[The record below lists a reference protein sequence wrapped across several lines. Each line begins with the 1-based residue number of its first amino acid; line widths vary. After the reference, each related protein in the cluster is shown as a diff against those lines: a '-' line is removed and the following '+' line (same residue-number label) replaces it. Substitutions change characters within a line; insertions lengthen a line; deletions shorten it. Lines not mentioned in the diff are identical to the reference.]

1 MKKFIKLVEVY
12 ESCGASKKVET
23 NKEIDKRRYSL
34 RDVIINTNNI
44 ASICED
50 TAFKQ
55 KQKIG
60 YLPDD
65 LDERQ
70 SFSRIQLNFSGNL
83 SSASI
88 VVIGDPSLIFQKI
101 NETDGR

>member
-1 MKKFIKLVEVY
+1 MTKFIKLVEIY
-12 ESCGASKKVET
+12 ESCNASKKVET
-23 NKEIDKRRYSL
+23 NKKAAKRYSL

-50 TAFKQ
+50 VAFKQ

-60 YLPDD
+60 YLPDN

-83 SSASI
+83 SAASI
-88 VVIGDPSLIFQKI
+88 VVIGEPTLIFKKI
-101 NETDGR
+101 NDPDGK

>member
-23 NKEIDKRRYSL
+23 NKEMNKRYSL

-50 TAFKQ
+50 IAFKQ

-60 YLPDD
+60 YLPDN

-83 SSASI
+83 SAASI
-88 VVIGDPSLIFQKI
+88 VVIGDPVLIFQKI
-101 NETDGR
+101 NETDGK

>member
-12 ESCGASKKVET
+12 ESSSASKKVQT
-23 NKEIDKRRYSL
+23 NKEMNKRYSL

-83 SSASI
+83 SAASI
-88 VVIGDPSLIFQKI
+88 VVIGDPVLIFQKI
-101 NETDGR
+101 NDTDGK

>member
-1 MKKFIKLVEVY
+1 MKKFIKLVEIY
-12 ESCGASKKVET
+12 ESCGASKKVEI
-23 NKEIDKRRYSL
+23 NKETSKRYSL

-50 TAFKQ
+50 VAFKQ

-65 LDERQ
+65 LDDRQ

-83 SSASI
+83 SAASI
-88 VVIGDPSLIFQKI
+88 VVIGDPVLIFQKI
-101 NETDGR
+101 NDTDGK

>member
-1 MKKFIKLVEVY
+1 MKKFIKLVEIY
-12 ESCGASKKVET
+12 ESCNASKKVQPT
-23 NKEIDKRRYSL
+23 KNANKRYSL
-34 RDVIINTNNI
+34 RDVIVNTNNI
-44 ASICED
+44 ASIFED

-55 KQKIG
+55 KQRIG
-60 YLPDD
+60 HLPDD

-88 VVIGDPSLIFQKI
+88 VVIGDPVLIFQKI
-101 NETDGR
+101 NEPDGR